1 MPKRIILI
9 DDHEMLLRGLSL
21 IFDTID
27 TCDVVATTTD
37 GARISALIS
46 THSPDVVV
54 TDAVMP
60 RFSGLDVVK
69 TCAQHHPDVPVIV
82 LTTFDDESLVRSL
95 MESGAAGYVLKDI
108 SAEDLAD
115 AVDAVSAGGIVL
127 DPRIARFLHRSREPQ
142 SGVTTLTRAET
153 QVAELVA
160 QGKNNKDIA
169 AALFLAE
176 GTVKNHVS
184 TLLRKM
190 HAPDRT
196 ALALDL
202 ARAFG
207 YLVEPFHSSQKPS
220 A

>member
-1 MPKRIILI
+1 MGAPPSQSTGLAACDGSLKVSSHGGI
-9 DDHEMLLRGLSL
+9 DGG
-21 IFDTID
+21 F
-27 TCDVVATTTD
+27 
-37 GARISALIS
+37 
-46 THSPDVVV
+46 
-54 TDAVMP
+54 
-60 RFSGLDVVK
+60 
-69 TCAQHHPDVPVIV
+69 V
-82 LTTFDDESLVRSL
+82 LTISPPLNSAATQGGSSCL

-127 DPRIARFLHRSREPQ
+127 DPRIARFLHRSRAPQ
-142 SGVTTLTRAET
+142 SSVTTLTRAEKR
-153 QVAELVA
+153 VAELVA

-169 AALFLAE
+169 TALFLAE

-207 YLVEPFHSSQKPS
+207 YLVAPFRSSQKPH